1 MPFLH
6 FEMIMAFLLY
16 SVTIIVISESISY
29 IIERNL
35 IWSGHIIL
43 FMHVNVLVAQSC
55 PTLCN
60 PMDGSP
66 PGSSVHGILQ
76 ARILKWIAIPFSR
89 RSSQPRDQTRVSCI
103 AGRFFYCLSHQG
115 SPFSAWLNSIC

>member
-16 SVTIIVISESISY
+16 SVNIIVISESISY

-43 FMHVNVLVAQSC
+43 FMHVCVLVAQSC

-103 AGRFFYCLSHQG
+103 AGRFFTV
-115 SPFSAWLNSIC
+115 